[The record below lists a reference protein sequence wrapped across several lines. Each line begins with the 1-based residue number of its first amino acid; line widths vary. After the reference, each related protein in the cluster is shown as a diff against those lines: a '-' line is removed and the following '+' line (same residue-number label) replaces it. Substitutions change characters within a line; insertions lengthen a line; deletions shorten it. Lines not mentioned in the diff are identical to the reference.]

1 MAVKTAIPCLA
12 AVEAYPRMAYR
23 SRVVFSERSRP
34 LILLLGLGGPQVASG
49 LVAGRGDGGV
59 GEKPQHVGFAVA
71 QAFQQEPGRR
81 LPGLGAW
88 DAADLGQPD
97 GDAAAEQRQ
106 VLRGHLFGDGGQA
119 LAAGQVG
126 GVDQAAQGL
135 CDLAGP
141 DRVRVGL
148 GGVLDVPEQVRCDS
162 WWLTP
167 VKWS

>member
-1 MAVKTAIPCLA
+1 
-12 AVEAYPRMAYR
+12 
-23 SRVVFSERSRP
+23 
-34 LILLLGLGGPQVASG
+34 
-49 LVAGRGDGGV
+49 
-59 GEKPQHVGFAVA
+59 
-71 QAFQQEPGRR
+71 
-81 LPGLGAW
+81 
-88 DAADLGQPD
+88 
-97 GDAAAEQRQ
+97 